1 MKEMRP
7 CTERQKLIYGGTLKS
22 EPNLI
27 PLQVSPVYRPTLL
40 RHPAYRRRDDVDLC
54 AEATEY
60 IQGRIPVLDRAVAI
74 AILLE
79 RDGKR

>member
-1 MKEMRP
+1 MAK
-7 CTERQKLIYGGTLKS
+7 TIHGGILKS
-22 EPNLI
+22 DKPNLI

-40 RHPAYRRRDDVDLC
+40 RHPAYQRRDDVDLC

>member
-1 MKEMRP
+1 
-7 CTERQKLIYGGTLKS
+7 LKS
-22 EPNLI
+22 DKPNVI
-27 PLQVSPVYRPTLL
+27 PLQVNPVYRPALL
-40 RHPAYRRRDDVDLC
+40 RHPAYWRRDDVDLC

>member
-1 MKEMRP
+1 
-7 CTERQKLIYGGTLKS
+7 LKS
-22 EPNLI
+22 DKPNVI
-27 PLQVSPVYRPTLL
+27 PLQVNPVYRPTLL

-60 IQGRIPVLDRAVAI
+60 VQGRIPVLDRAVAV

-79 RDGKR
+79 RDGKL

>member
-1 MKEMRP
+1 MKSDKP
-7 CTERQKLIYGGTLKS
+7 TVIS
-22 EPNLI
+22 
-27 PLQVSPVYRPTLL
+27 LQVSPVYRPELL
-40 RHPAYRRRDDVDLC
+40 RHPAYQRRDDVDLC

-74 AILLE
+74 EILLE

>member
-1 MKEMRP
+1 MKSA
-7 CTERQKLIYGGTLKS
+7 K
-22 EPNLI
+22 PNFV
-27 PLQVSPVYRPTLL
+27 PLLVKPEYRPTLL

-60 IQGRIPVLDRAVAI
+60 VQGRIPVLDRAVAI

-79 RDGKR
+79 RDGNR